1 MESSVLDVAKRGLV
15 IGDARPMGVEPF
27 SHRNPSTGEV
37 QAEVLLADEAA
48 IDLAV
53 KAASEA
59 GPAWAAVPADQR
71 GRALHTLADLVLA
84 NTEEFAKLQAL
95 EIGTPVAGGA
105 GAAYLSSIW
114 VRYYAGWADKID
126 GSVTSS
132 YPLPGFQYS
141 LPEPFGVI
149 GIIVPWNGAVVSL
162 GMKAAPAIAAGN
174 AVVVKPPEFAPF
186 SSLRFAELALEAG
199 IPPGVINVVPGRADA
214 GAALVR
220 HAGVHKVSFTGG
232 AAAGRAVME
241 LAARGLKPVV
251 LELGGKSANLVFPD
265 ANLDRAADMAVQ
277 MSLVTL
283 SGQGCVLPTRL
294 YVHNAVYSEM
304 IDRIEV
310 ATKALAVGDP
320 FDPQSVVGPVVN
332 EAACDR
338 ILGMIETAKST
349 KARVIAG
356 GNRLDRPGY
365 FVEPTVFAD
374 VDHASQLAQQE
385 VFGPVLATLPFADED
400 EAVRKANDTTY
411 GLGAYLHTQDV
422 DRVQRLT
429 RQLKAGSVYVNGFSG
444 MSPAGPFGGY
454 KQSGFGREGGR
465 PGIDEFLQIK
475 NVFIA
480 S

>member
-1 MESSVLDVAKRGLV
+1 
-15 IGDARPMGVEPF
+15 
-27 SHRNPSTGEV
+27 
-37 QAEVLLADEAA
+37 
-48 IDLAV
+48 
-53 KAASEA
+53 
-59 GPAWAAVPADQR
+59 
-71 GRALHTLADLVLA
+71 
-84 NTEEFAKLQAL
+84 
-95 EIGTPVAGGA
+95 
-105 GAAYLSSIW
+105 
-114 VRYYAGWADKID
+114 
-126 GSVTSS
+126 
-132 YPLPGFQYS
+132 
-141 LPEPFGVI
+141 
-149 GIIVPWNGAVVSL
+149 
-162 GMKAAPAIAAGN
+162 
-174 AVVVKPPEFAPF
+174 
-186 SSLRFAELALEAG
+186 
-199 IPPGVINVVPGRADA
+199 
-214 GAALVR
+214 
-220 HAGVHKVSFTGG
+220 
-232 AAAGRAVME
+232 ME
-241 LAARGLKPVV
+241 LAAIGLKPVL

-265 ANLDRAADMAVQ
+265 ANLDRAAEMAVQ

-294 YVHNAVYSEM
+294 YVHDAVYDETV
-304 IDRIEV
+304 DRIAV
-310 ATKALAVGDP
+310 AAKALAVGDP

-338 ILGMIETAKST
+338 ILRVIETAKST
-349 KARVIAG
+349 KARLVAG

-365 FVEPTVFAD
+365 FVEPTVFAN

-385 VFGPVLATLPFADED
+385 VFGPVLAVLPFADEED
-400 EAVRKANDTTY
+400 AVRKANDTTY